1 MRRVE
6 LLGPSGVGKTMLYRE
21 VSSQIQHRRFLNIEE
36 ACLKAAVAKQPV
48 FPSLKYLFYLAL
60 KSGCFKW
67 KRQGLSHHVLL
78 DENNDEEIAREGYWL
93 SFKMLEAYLLKEK
106 DVVVVKK
113 RLENFVRNVQR
124 NQVLDQRLERNDLV
138 FFDEG
143 LLHHHHGF
151 GPELFQCYTPDE
163 IQTDLGLQIDGI
175 VWCDLSFGKNME
187 RILTRKKQG
196 VRTFSHGNLD
206 GAALEAYVFKARLE
220 YQLKIEMLKKI
231 GVRILHLNMEDDLRD
246 NAERIGLFINNLIS

>member
-6 LLGPSGVGKTMLYRE
+6 LLGPSGVGKTLLYHQ

-60 KSGCFKW
+60 KSGYFKW
-67 KRQGLSHHVLL
+67 KRQGLSHHIL
-78 DENNDEEIAREGYWL
+78 NEEGAGEERVGYWL
-93 SFKMLEAYLLKEK
+93 SFRVLEAYLLKEK

-124 NQVLDQRLERNDLV
+124 NQVLDKRLERDDLV

-151 GPELFQCYTPDE
+151 GPELFHCYTPEE
-163 IQTDLGLQIDGI
+163 IQTDQGLKIEG
-175 VWCDLSFGKNME
+175 VVLCDLSFGKNME

-196 VRTFSHGNLD
+196 IKTFSHGHLE
-206 GAALEAYVFKARLE
+206 GVALENYVFQARLE
-220 YQLKIEMLKKI
+220 YQLKVGVLEKI
-231 GVRILHLNMEDDLRD
+231 GVRILRINMEDDLRD
-246 NAERIGLFINNLIS
+246 NAERIGLFINNLTS

>member
-6 LLGPSGVGKTMLYRE
+6 LLGPSGVGKTLLYHQ

-48 FPSLKYLFYLAL
+48 FPSLKYLFYLLL
-60 KSGCFKW
+60 KSECFNW
-67 KRQGLSHHVLL
+67 KRQGLSHHLLL
-78 DENNDEEIAREGYWL
+78 DEEGAGNAREGYWL
-93 SFKMLEAYLLKEK
+93 SFKTLEAYLLKEK
-106 DVVVVKK
+106 DVIVVKK

-124 NQVLDQRLERNDLV
+124 NRVLDKRLERDDLV

-151 GPELFQCYTPDE
+151 GPELFHCYTPEE
-163 IQTDLGLQIDGI
+163 IQTDLGLHVDGI
-175 VWCDLSFGKNME
+175 VLCDLPFGKNME

-196 VRTFSHGNLD
+196 VRTFSHGRLN
-206 GAALEAYVFKARLE
+206 GAALENYVFSARLE
-220 YQLKIEMLKKI
+220 YQLKVELLEKI
-231 GVRILHLNMEDDLRD
+231 GVRILRLNMEDDLQD
-246 NAERIGLFINNLIS
+246 NAERIVLFINNLIS